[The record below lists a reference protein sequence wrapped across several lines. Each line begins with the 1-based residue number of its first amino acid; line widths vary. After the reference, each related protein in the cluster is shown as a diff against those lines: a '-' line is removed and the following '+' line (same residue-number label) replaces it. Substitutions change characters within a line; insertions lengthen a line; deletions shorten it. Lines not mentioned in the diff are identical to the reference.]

1 MSWLRMF
8 EAYRQMEADKVES
21 DARARFLQDQ
31 VTQLQAQVEMLD
43 NRAQDAQTRMLAD
56 RESVA
61 DMFASRVMG
70 EGVFDPSRQ
79 PPAPRP
85 ADTTANPHP
94 PGPQRIPAYAVAREM
109 TKKAFAEDAARI
121 KEDARRLQEE
131 AEEKLGIKLSQPT
144 GEGDPPDA
152 TASTG

>member
-1 MSWLRMF
+1 
-8 EAYRQMEADKVES
+8 MEADKVES

-31 VTQLQAQVEMLD
+31 VAQLQAQVEMLD
-43 NRAQDAQTRMLAD
+43 TRAQDAQTRMLAD

-85 ADTTANPHP
+85 IGEPANPQQAR
-94 PGPQRIPAYAVAREM
+94 PQRIPAYAVAREM
-109 TKKAFAEDAARI
+109 TKRAFEEDAVRI
-121 KEDARRLQEE
+121 KEEARRLQEE
-131 AEEKLGIKLSQPT
+131 AEEKLGIKLSQPA
-144 GEGDPPDA
+144 GEGDLPDA
-152 TASTG
+152 AASTG